1 MEASVL
7 RLYCFCP
14 ALTAAT
20 GCTRDT
26 GDPDGTVVNS
36 CAARITKRDLY
47 IRVRIG
53 SEYAD
58 VLAVKL
64 TAPTL
69 ASLAEAARKKDSSL
83 LLPTVVRF
91 NGAVLSD
98 DDDLVDFLPDVNVRT
113 STLTALVVLSAR
125 KSGRPAVAHG
135 PVDRLESNERVDVF
149 LASRATPAV
158 AHETVL
164 APHQVMLSYNW
175 GVKTATGKYDMQE
188 LVKCIAAELKSINLS
203 VWMDVDKMNGVIIDT
218 MAGAVKNCQVFVPV
232 VTTKYQE
239 SPNCKLEF
247 DYAVALKKSIA
258 PVYAVEDSELH
269 GDGIHMVTLP
279 HIQARLASIFSKCR
293 ESLDFRSHADW
304 DSQMTVLK
312 REILAKLNSSS
323 HDAEQ
328 SAVVEQ
334 SDAATPPSVLRPT
347 VPAAL
352 PTSVIA
358 SKQSPATID
367 LAVSPVAVPARV
379 SQAPSVARGTAAAS
393 TQPSAS
399 LDHYLMHELE
409 EWLNPVSFVS
419 DMAAYASQY
428 VPGTREWAVD
438 AIGKQF
444 AGDANVVWLNGAA
457 GVGKSL
463 VAYLTAR
470 SPPSGF
476 TLLSAFFCKHYDEQ
490 KNNAKQLVCRLVYD
504 LASLSPAAC
513 HQLHSLMQQDKDHCK
528 RNPNALSILDKP
540 IVAFSSL
547 FLELLPLLDTSSGLQ
562 SLSDPVSAV
571 SPQATATRYL
581 IVIDALDE
589 CGTQGDPIRNEL
601 LSLLASLNTGFS
613 IAAAKLPPFVKI
625 LTTGRPEAD
634 IWRVMESLRT
644 DSLEPTAAANI
655 RDIELF
661 VQHEVAHFPYSLGPQ
676 TDKCCQLLTEYSE
689 YVFVAARVLCS
700 QVRTIVDSNHGVDRL
715 DLVALVANLSAS
727 LDDQYARILDSNIK
741 RNDIADLD
749 VYMKFMYVLL
759 AAKIPLDCA
768 NIAVLTDLMPAGVQL
783 IISKLHSLLLIS
795 PDGKVTVL
803 HKSVKDFLTSQAR
816 CTVPAFHVSLVKA
829 NVFVAQRCL
838 AVLNDQLHH
847 NIFGLPSVSEPVQPK
862 KQELLSKLSPA
873 VRYSC
878 LHWAT
883 HLLDAANLNQ
893 HEIPHM
899 LSTTEPVITDFCT
912 NKLLQWLEVMTVE
925 KQLSQLMES
934 CANLVKLMESVSGLE
949 APIQKLKPH
958 NFSHTKDL
966 HQVPDATGALA
977 AAKDVSY
984 TLITA
989 GASYLSLAREL
1000 LTDVARLAARFHP
1013 ALDFN
1018 PLHIYQSAL
1027 TFTPQQTK
1035 LCQLYH
1041 SLAGGKVTAS
1051 PDLTWG
1057 PLVSSM
1063 FGHSDPV
1070 TSVAFNHDGSLIASG
1085 SRDKTVRVWNPL
1097 SGALVSEMKG
1107 HSHHVNSVAFN
1118 HDGSLIASGSR
1129 DKTVRLWNPL
1139 SGTLVS
1145 ELKGHSD
1152 YVNSVTFNHDGS
1164 LIASG
1169 SSDSTVRVWSPVSG
1183 DLVSEIKGHSD
1194 RVNSVAFNHDGSFV
1208 ASGSND
1214 CTVQVWNPLSGALVS
1229 KLKGHSHHVNSV
1241 AFNHDGSLIA
1251 TGCADETVRVW
1262 NPLSGALVSE
1272 LKGHSHHVNSV
1283 AFNGSLIAS
1292 GSHDSTV
1299 RVWNPLSGALVSE
1312 LKGHSGWVR
1321 SVAFNHDGSL
1331 IASGSYDKT
1340 VQIWNPLSGALFSQL
1355 KGHSDYVNSVAFNHD
1370 GALIASGSADKTVR
1384 VWNTLSG
1391 TLVSELKGHSGWV
1404 QSVAFNHD
1412 SALIASGSADKTIR
1426 LWNPLSGALVSVLE
1440 GYCGGS
1446 VKSLAFQEFQEP
1458 PADSALEPSLK
1469 FSDNSGWLGLG
1480 SASSKLLWVPLAP
1493 SLEYAFSHSAFACG
1507 FPDGKI
1513 VICVLQSPK

>member
-1 MEASVL
+1 
-7 RLYCFCP
+7 
-14 ALTAAT
+14 
-20 GCTRDT
+20 
-26 GDPDGTVVNS
+26 
-36 CAARITKRDLY
+36 
-47 IRVRIG
+47 
-53 SEYAD
+53 
-58 VLAVKL
+58 
-64 TAPTL
+64 
-69 ASLAEAARKKDSSL
+69 
-83 LLPTVVRF
+83 
-91 NGAVLSD
+91 
-98 DDDLVDFLPDVNVRT
+98 
-113 STLTALVVLSAR
+113 
-125 KSGRPAVAHG
+125 
-135 PVDRLESNERVDVF
+135 
-149 LASRATPAV
+149 
-158 AHETVL
+158 
-164 APHQVMLSYNW
+164 
-175 GVKTATGKYDMQE
+175 
-188 LVKCIAAELKSINLS
+188 
-203 VWMDVDKMNGVIIDT
+203 
-218 MAGAVKNCQVFVPV
+218 
-232 VTTKYQE
+232 
-239 SPNCKLEF
+239 
-247 DYAVALKKSIA
+247 
-258 PVYAVEDSELH
+258 
-269 GDGIHMVTLP
+269 
-279 HIQARLASIFSKCR
+279 
-293 ESLDFRSHADW
+293 
-304 DSQMTVLK
+304 
-312 REILAKLNSSS
+312 
-323 HDAEQ
+323 
-328 SAVVEQ
+328 
-334 SDAATPPSVLRPT
+334 
-347 VPAAL
+347 
-352 PTSVIA
+352 
-358 SKQSPATID
+358 
-367 LAVSPVAVPARV
+367 
-379 SQAPSVARGTAAAS
+379 
-393 TQPSAS
+393 
-399 LDHYLMHELE
+399 
-409 EWLNPVSFVS
+409 
-419 DMAAYASQY
+419 
-428 VPGTREWAVD
+428 
-438 AIGKQF
+438 
-444 AGDANVVWLNGAA
+444 
-457 GVGKSL
+457 
-463 VAYLTAR
+463 
-470 SPPSGF
+470 
-476 TLLSAFFCKHYDEQ
+476 
-490 KNNAKQLVCRLVYD
+490 
-504 LASLSPAAC
+504 
-513 HQLHSLMQQDKDHCK
+513 
-528 RNPNALSILDKP
+528 
-540 IVAFSSL
+540 
-547 FLELLPLLDTSSGLQ
+547 GLQ

-661 VQHEVAHFPYSLGPQ
+661 VQHEVAHFPYSLGHQ

-873 VRYSC
+873 
-878 LHWAT
+878 
-883 HLLDAANLNQ
+883 
-893 HEIPHM
+893 
-899 LSTTEPVITDFCT
+899 
-912 NKLLQWLEVMTVE
+912 WLEVMTVE

-949 APIQKLKPH
+949 VPIQKLKPH

-1097 SGALVSEMKG
+1097 SGALVSE
-1107 HSHHVNSVAFN
+1107 
-1118 HDGSLIASGSR
+1118 
-1129 DKTVRLWNPL
+1129 
-1139 SGTLVS
+1139 
-1145 ELKGHSD
+1145 
-1152 YVNSVTFNHDGS
+1152 
-1164 LIASG
+1164 
-1169 SSDSTVRVWSPVSG
+1169 
-1183 DLVSEIKGHSD
+1183 
-1194 RVNSVAFNHDGSFV
+1194 
-1208 ASGSND
+1208 
-1214 CTVQVWNPLSGALVS
+1214 
-1229 KLKGHSHHVNSV
+1229 LKGHSHHVNSV

-1340 VQIWNPLSGALFSQL
+1340 VQIWNPFSGALVSQL

-1458 PADSALEPSLK
+1458 PADSALQPSLK